1 MLEGRSSELLE
12 VHIWIFR
19 MGPTNVAHFGS
30 RNTRP
35 FILFCIVSHGKD
47 LIQCELIVIETCILR
62 PVITKSLS
70 GFICKYLVYPHCE
83 V

>member
-1 MLEGRSSELLE
+1 
-12 VHIWIFR
+12 

-35 FILFCIVSHGKD
+35 FILFCIDSHGKD

-62 PVITKSLS
+62 QVITKDLS
-70 GFICKYLVYPHCE
+70 GFIRKYLVYPHCE